1 MYRTRVKIQG
11 VLVAI
16 EIYRFVDGE
25 VDVRLDRSNVVSVYR
40 HEISI
45 TPGAANLSKVRAILT
60 RGDQGRAEDG
70 HEVLC
75 GDNWSMTSTGM
86 VLSLRFSGRHP
97 ADAAGRIS
105 EPAQPTVDVTAESGV
120 GALEFVKCMKAIDKC
135 REDAEAAALEHSEFT
150 YEDRKELREKE
161 AAEREEREERSRPQR
176 LWNAVKEGKSKA
188 VTEVIDK
195 PYVRT
200 QPPKPLITLADDA
213 GWTLLHWAAFKN
225 HREVCT
231 VLLRYHADI
240 TARDFTGSIP
250 LHLAS
255 SNGSEEACL
264 FLLERMTKH
273 EASWALNAANNFG
286 STPLVEASSNGHHTL
301 AEKLYKAKCD
311 WHPNKDPSEGTA
323 KLPHGSSKDT
333 HKADRRRT
341 LTVDDT

>member
-1 MYRTRVKIQG
+1 MYKTRVKMQG
-11 VLVAI
+11 VLVTV

-25 VDVRLDRSNVVSVYR
+25 IDVRLDGSHVVCVYR

-60 RGDQGRAEDG
+60 RGDLGRAEDG
-70 HEVLC
+70 QEVLC
-75 GDNWSMTSTGM
+75 GDNWSMASNGM

-105 EPAQPTVDVTAESGV
+105 EPAQPTLDVTAESGP
-120 GALEFVKCMKAIDKC
+120 GASEFVKWMKSIDSC

-150 YEDRKELREKE
+150 YEDRKEKRERE
-161 AAEREEREERSRPQR
+161 AGEREEREERTRPQR

-188 VTEVIDK
+188 VTEVLDK

-200 QPPKPLITLADDA
+200 QPPKPLIMLADDA

-240 TARDFTGSIP
+240 TARDRTGSIP
-250 LHLAS
+250 LHLAC
-255 SNGSEEACL
+255 SNGSEEAGL
-264 FLLERMTKH
+264 FLVERMTKH
-273 EASWALNAANNFG
+273 EASWALNAANDFG
-286 STPLVEASSNGHHTL
+286 STPLVEAASNGHHAL
-301 AEKLYKAKCD
+301 AAKLCQAKPQNCD
-311 WHPNKDPSEGTA
+311 WYPMQGPSDGTVKAPNTTKDKHKP
-323 KLPHGSSKDT
+323 KVDSK
-333 HKADRRRT
+333 
-341 LTVDDT
+341 